1 MNRTIRPAIKT
12 VGLFGRYGDKNVGEV
27 IRGLCDFLRA
37 RKLDIVLED
46 ATAKLVDRTD
56 VRRRPLAEIGNDI
69 DLAVV
74 IGGDGTLL
82 GVARNLAANQVPLI
96 GVNVGRLGF
105 LADISSN
112 NMFEVIGTV
121 LDGDFQTEERFLL
134 HTDIV
139 RQGEVIHTF
148 NPFNDVVLN
157 KGALARLIEFD
168 IYIDGDFVSGF
179 RADGII
185 VATPTGS
192 TAYALSAGGPI
203 LHPTLPAIV
212 LVPICPH
219 TLSNR
224 PLAVNSD
231 SEIEIVLT
239 DEQSAHVTFDGQSTY
254 TIRNED
260 RVLVRCGNTPV
271 RLLHPTNR
279 NYYEVLRMKLHW
291 GKKL

>member
-1 MNRTIRPAIKT
+1 MNRTTRPAIRT

-27 IRGLCDFLRA
+27 IRGLCDFLRG

-46 ATAKLVDRTD
+46 ATATLVDKPG
-56 VRRRPLAEIGNDI
+56 VRRRPLSDIGRDI

-82 GVARNLAANQVPLI
+82 NVARSLAANRVPLI

-105 LADISSN
+105 LADISTN
-112 NMFEVIGTV
+112 DMLEVIGTV
-121 LDGDFQTEERFLL
+121 LDGEFQTEERFLL
-134 HTDIV
+134 HADIV
-139 RQGEVIHTF
+139 REGEVIHTF

-157 KGALARLIEFD
+157 KGGLARLIEFD

-203 LHPTLPAIV
+203 LHPTVPAIV

-254 TIRNED
+254 TIRNQD
-260 RVLVRCGNTPV
+260 RVLVRRGDTPV
-271 RLLHPTNR
+271 TLLHPTNR